1 MGKVL
6 SEAQIK
12 AYQEQGFISAIDVM
26 SEDEALS
33 YAQRLQA
40 AETHYP
46 TDLTGVNRNNGHLCF
61 TFLDELAYHPRV
73 LDAVEDLLGPHFS
86 LWGSVLFIKE
96 PKSSHFVSWHQDATY
111 MGITPR
117 HFVTPWIALTHS
129 DRHTGCMSMIPGSHH
144 KDIQPHQDTYGAD
157 NILTRGQEVTNVDAS
172 LAVDLILKPGQMSLH
187 HAMTIHGSQP
197 NQSQDKRRIGFALQS
212 FMPAGARQTIGHN
225 NWSPARGNCT
235 QEGHHYL
242 ARPKHDMDT
251 PGITARD
258 KSNQNFSDI
267 LYHGAKTK
275 RDY

>member
-1 MGKVL
+1 LGKVL

-46 TDLTGVNRNNGHLCF
+46 TDLSGVNRNNGHLCF

-251 PGITARD
+251 HGITARD

>member
-12 AYQEQGFISAIDVM
+12 AYHEQGFISAIDVM

-251 PGITARD
+251 HGITARD

>member
-26 SEDEALS
+26 SENEALS

-46 TDLTGVNRNNGHLCF
+46 TDLSGVNRNNGHLCF

-73 LDAVEDLLGPHFS
+73 LDTVEDLLGPHFS

-251 PGITARD
+251 HGITARD

>member
-1 MGKVL
+1 LGKVL

-12 AYQEQGFISAIDVM
+12 AYHEQGFISAIDVM
-26 SEDEALS
+26 SENEALS

-46 TDLTGVNRNNGHLCF
+46 TDLSGVNRNNGHLCF

>member
-1 MGKVL
+1 LGKVL

>member
-46 TDLTGVNRNNGHLCF
+46 TDLSGVNRNNGHLCF

-251 PGITARD
+251 HDITARD